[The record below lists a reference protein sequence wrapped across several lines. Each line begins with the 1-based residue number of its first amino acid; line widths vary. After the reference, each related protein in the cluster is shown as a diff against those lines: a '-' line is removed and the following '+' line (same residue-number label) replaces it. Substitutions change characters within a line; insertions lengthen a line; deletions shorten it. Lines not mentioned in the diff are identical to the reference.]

1 VFSHDA
7 RNEASFI
14 ERKDVMRILLKSVVV
29 ALAGIALVACADE
42 DFTGA
47 YRFKDSNLK
56 GPMVLNIHGEE
67 AELFGDYGKDG
78 IRPLGKMRVS
88 VKDGKLLL
96 DDVNSSLRLAMKRNV
111 DERSLDC
118 LNCKVL
124 GMKTDEHVW
133 QYDPKGPYDVDQLLK
148 EQARKREEAMNAE
161 LERIRDEAM
170 EQGRRNS
177 EAPKL
182 TPYEGDWV
190 YQRTTKTDPLIIM
203 GIWREKQIRVWTFD
217 FASFNPR
224 GKKTPGFEVADSGL
238 RIGEGTNA
246 HAYTLSSDKKTL
258 TCVDCTKAERWVK
271 ADPKKDLSDRYYAR
285 KLAGNY

>member
-1 VFSHDA
+1 
-7 RNEASFI
+7 
-14 ERKDVMRILLKSVVV
+14 MRILLKSVVV
-29 ALAGIALVACADE
+29 ALAGIVLVACADE
-42 DFTGA
+42 DFSGA
-47 YRFKDSNLK
+47 YRFKDSKMK
-56 GPMVLNIHGEE
+56 GPMVLNIHGKE
-67 AELFGDYGKDG
+67 AELFADLGKDG
-78 IRPLGKMRVS
+78 IRALGKMRVS
-88 VKDGKLLL
+88 TKDGKLLL
-96 DDVNSSLRLAMKRNV
+96 DDVNSSLRLAMRRSV

-133 QYDPKGPYDVDQLLK
+133 EYDPKGPYNVDQLIQ
-148 EQARKREEAMNAE
+148 EQARKREEELNAE
-161 LERIRDEAM
+161 LQRIGDEAM

-190 YQRTTKTDPLIIM
+190 YQRTSKTDPLIIM

-238 RIGEGTNA
+238 RIGDRTSS
-246 HAYTLSSDKKTL
+246 HIYTLSSDKRVLRCIDCKKT
-258 TCVDCTKAERWVK
+258 ESWVK
-271 ADPKKDLSDRYYAR
+271 ADPQKDLSDRNYAR
-285 KLAGNY
+285 TMAGSP